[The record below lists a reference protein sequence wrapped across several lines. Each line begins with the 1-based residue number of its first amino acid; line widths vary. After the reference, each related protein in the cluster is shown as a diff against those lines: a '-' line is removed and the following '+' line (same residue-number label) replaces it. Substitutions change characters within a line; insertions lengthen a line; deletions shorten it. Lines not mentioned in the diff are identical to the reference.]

1 MGKTNK
7 HMSSRQRQ
15 TLRAYLACIPMVLA
29 YQALVAVVSAGL
41 LWGVRQI
48 NLRLVY
54 LTGRVAVTSGDFAF
68 LFTTWQGWLMIVL
81 TLLSLTLLVM
91 LDVNG
96 VLYLAGRLLA
106 GKEARVRDAVPAALR
121 LTRRFFN
128 PRGLLIVLYTAL
140 AAPLVGVGFTIGK
153 TAGLYVPDFITSV
166 IWSTPLYA
174 VAYTAALVVLTLLG
188 IRYLFVLPAVVVEGR
203 SVKEAFTL
211 APRVMRE
218 YWRHFL
224 PRMCIFALQIG
235 LVFALVGG
243 AIYFAPVV
251 LGAIDERFLMLL
263 FFYIAAVLGA
273 LALTVQPLQSV
284 EIARLYLGYVRG
296 DEGGTAGELVFAAPR
311 VPWLTA
317 RRVGI
322 VVVAVVAVL
331 AAAAGA
337 SAALF
342 DLMFPA
348 GGDARLVAHR
358 LGGNAA
364 AENSLAGLETSIDLG
379 AYGYETDVQRA
390 ADGVYVI
397 NHDNGFSRTCGVD
410 AAVSE
415 LTSDQI
421 AQLRIAGP
429 GGAEE
434 PVPTLD
440 ETLDAARGHGL
451 LFIELKGPTADRQM
465 ADDVVAAV
473 RERGMED
480 QVAIIGLD
488 YGLISYVERTYS
500 DLTTGYLYFFSFGD
514 APALDCDL
522 LVLEEEAATPNAIE
536 AIHAAGKQAYVWTVD
551 TEESAESVLAGDADG
566 VITDEVAMC
575 QRVEAQLRER
585 SDFERVV
592 DALTFD

>member
-263 FFYIAAVLGA
+263 FFYIAAVVGA
-273 LALTVQPLQSV
+273 ALSVAVQPLQMI
-284 EIARLYLGYVRG
+284 EITRLYLGYVRG
-296 DEGGTAGELVFAAPR
+296 EAPVFAAPQTA
-311 VPWLTA
+311 WLT
-317 RRVGI
+317 RERVRIGLAGLLI
-322 VVVAVVAVL
+322 AVI
-331 AAAAGA
+331 AAAYV
-337 SAALF
+337 SSVCF
-342 DLMFPA
+342 DVLYPV

-364 AENSLAGLETSIDLG
+364 AENSLAGLQTSIDLG

-514 APALDCDL
+514 APARDCDL